1 MVVCS
6 APGKLILFGEHAV
19 VFGEPALSIAVD
31 LRVRVS
37 AEGSDAFTVDGRS
50 LDVRKNR
57 YLKRAIEEFWR
68 GGPLEM
74 RVDSSV
80 PVAAGLGSSAAV
92 TVSTLGALL
101 QMRGEF
107 NPVAIARGGFHVELK
122 VQGNASP
129 IDTTTCTHGGG
140 ILVEKNSSSGLLWS
154 LSRDDKEWFLHD
166 CPLPDLSL
174 VVGDT
179 GVKAE
184 TGPLV
189 AGVRKLAAESK
200 AAREQIKEIGRITL
214 EGKAALQNGDLSL
227 AGDLMSRNH
236 KLLNS
241 LGVGHP
247 ALDKLVSACRGLSY
261 GAKLTGAGGGGSMLA
276 LTDQPEELA
285 DRIGEAGGK
294 PYIVRYSPEG
304 VRLEV

>member
-31 LRVRVS
+31 LRVRVE
-37 AEGSDAFTVDGRS
+37 AESSESFTVDGRS

-57 YLKRAIEEFWR
+57 YVKRAIEEVWR
-68 GGPLEM
+68 GGPLEIQ
-74 RVDSSV
+74 VESSV

-101 QMRGEF
+101 QLQDEF
-107 NPVAIARGGFHVELK
+107 NPVAIAHNGFQVELG

-140 ILVEKNSSSGLLWS
+140 ILVEKSSRQGLLWR

-189 AGVRKLAAESK
+189 EGVRQLAAKSQ
-200 AAREQIKEIGRITL
+200 AARDQVEEIGRITL
-214 EGKAALQNGDLSL
+214 AGKTALQNGDLSL
-227 AGDLMSRNH
+227 AGELMTRNH
-236 KLLNS
+236 GLLNS

-247 ALDKLVSACRGLSY
+247 ALDKLVSLCKGHSY
-261 GAKLTGAGGGGSMLA
+261 GAKLTGAGGGGSMVA
-276 LTDQPEELA
+276 LTDEPDELA
-285 DRIGEAGGK
+285 TLIQKAGGR
-294 PYIVRYSPEG
+294 PFIVRYSPEG